1 MEKAEDVPVY
11 IPKWMLLII
20 TKEEDIL
27 RKDIAFRPT
36 ANSVSSYN
44 SKRTKGKI
52 FSLDSS
58 PIPGK
63 GKKMRRQRRS
73 RLEKL
78 IYICSLWTKVNG
90 FFIFIFFPLREINV
104 WNVIRRSRD
113 GLLLSRIRPLTFSL
127 LSWCHSE
134 RESWTHAIS
143 NYRWCNIPRPV

>member
-1 MEKAEDVPVY
+1 MDVVLVLVGHMASGSTLKLKRRKTCRMEKAVDVPVY

-78 IYICSLWTKVNG
+78 IYICSL
-90 FFIFIFFPLREINV
+90 
-104 WNVIRRSRD
+104 
-113 GLLLSRIRPLTFSL
+113 
-127 LSWCHSE
+127 
-134 RESWTHAIS
+134 
-143 NYRWCNIPRPV
+143 